1 MKLEKRTAGTELTL
15 ENTPE
20 AAQAAPASQETSPA
34 QEAHRSSG
42 KPVIMYIMIMF
53 IAAFL
58 LMALSLMMHQRT
70 TAEGIGELQHSFSAM
85 QDMQSHQEK
94 VIELQDELN
103 LAKDDIIRLENEL
116 QAQKDDAKV
125 QADALE
131 DENDALLSLYHLQ
144 NAYLAENYEL
154 CRTTMQTM
162 ETLGLV
168 QLLPAQKEYTLP
180 SPAETYAA
188 IKADVELKLAEAENA
203 G

>member
-1 MKLEKRTAGTELTL
+1 MKLEKRTAGGEMPA
-15 ENTPE
+15 EEAPVTP
-20 AAQAAPASQETSPA
+20 QAAPAPSQNPQRPT
-34 QEAHRSSG
+34 G
-42 KPVIMYIMIMF
+42 KPVIMYIMILF
-53 IAAFL
+53 IVAFL
-58 LMALSLMMHQRT
+58 LMALSLLMHQRT
-70 TAEGIGELQHSFSAM
+70 TAEGIGQLQSSFSTMA
-85 QDMQSHQEK
+85 DMQTQQEK
-94 VIELQDELN
+94 VIELQDELS

-116 QAQKDDAKV
+116 QVQKDSAKAE
-125 QADALE
+125 ADALE

-162 ETLGLV
+162 ETLGLA